1 MLISIYPD
9 QTPVPLEKTMRRR
22 RYQKGSLQEKTHGK
36 RRVWVVQYYD
46 ADGHHRYHTIGRM
59 CELNKS
65 QAAEKQDEFMRT
77 INGGETKQNE
87 IRPVLMGEFVN
98 QVYLPFYRGKWKK
111 STKGTSESRIRAHV
125 IADLGNA
132 QMMNLSTTNLQA
144 YLESKAATHGF
155 SVVDHLRW
163 DLTSIGDLAVAEKVL
178 PTNPASQLYTPTS
191 AKKGERRVMT
201 ADDAEA
207 VVGAVE
213 FREKVI
219 VQLAIFAGLRPGE
232 ILALQRRHVAQDRS
246 SVEIEQRVYRGDID
260 RPKNGE
266 SRFVA
271 IPPRTAVLL
280 AEWLD
285 TAVDPA
291 PEAWVFASET
301 RDTPVW
307 RDNLLR
313 RHIRPHLEALDPSL
327 GWVDLKVMRRT
338 NASLGHSAKVDPKV
352 AADQRGHGIGVS
364 LDEYT
369 MSNLKDKATAAKKLE
384 DSVLGRK
391 VVRMPKRK
399 AS

>member
-22 RYQKGSLQEKTHGK
+22 RYQKGSLQKKTHGK

-77 INGGETKQNE
+77 INGGVAKQNE
-87 IRPVLMGEFVN
+87 IRPVLLGEFVN

-125 IADLGNA
+125 VADLGNA
-132 QMMNLSTTNLQA
+132 QMVNWSITSLQA
-144 YLESKAATHGF
+144 YLESKAATHSF

-178 PTNPASQLYTPTS
+178 PTNPASQLYTPNS

-213 FREKVI
+213 TREKVI

-232 ILALQRRHVAQDRS
+232 ILALQRRHVALDRS

-271 IPPRTAVLL
+271 VPPRTAALL

-285 TAVDPA
+285 TAIDPDPA
-291 PEAWVFASET
+291 AWVFASET

-313 RHIRPHLEALDPSL
+313 RYIRPHLEALDPSL
-327 GWVDLKVMRRT
+327 GWVDFKVMRRT